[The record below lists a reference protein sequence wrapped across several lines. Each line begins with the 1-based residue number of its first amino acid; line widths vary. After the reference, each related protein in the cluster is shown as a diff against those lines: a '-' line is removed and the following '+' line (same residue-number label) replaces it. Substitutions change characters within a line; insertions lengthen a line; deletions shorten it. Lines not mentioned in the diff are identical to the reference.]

1 MAFLCWIPSTSSS
14 FAASSCFCFPSAMGG
29 GGANWGEGHPLQAT
43 IVYVPI
49 YPAKM
54 ATLNEQKLFYIISLH
69 STEFWMAY
77 TGKSFWY

>member
-1 MAFLCWIPSTSSS
+1 
-14 FAASSCFCFPSAMGG
+14 MGG